1 LDSAHDFSLF
11 PPVPRDRTVFIA
23 MSLRPEMEARWKT
36 VIAPAVGDVSVG
48 DVSVGSERLE
58 PLRVDA
64 RTMSDS
70 VLTEIVRAISR
81 ARLVFAD
88 LSTFDGVRS
97 ANVMYE
103 VGVAHATRLPEEVVL
118 FRDDRDPLLFDV
130 SNITVHQYDP
140 DRDPA
145 AARAKVA
152 STLAAALREIDLRKC
167 LAVQRALEALDL
179 DSHDLLQATSRS
191 EHPAPSLSRGPAA
204 IQRLLELGLLRT
216 RDEKDHA
223 DDLGPEASPPE
234 LVRYLVTPLGQ
245 EVLRAAEQRSSRG

>member
-1 LDSAHDFSLF
+1 LDPAQHFALF
-11 PPVPRDRTVFIA
+11 PPFPRDRTVFVA
-23 MSLRPEMEARWKT
+23 MSFRPEMESRWRT

-48 DVSVGSERLE
+48 GERVE
-58 PLRVDA
+58 PVRVEA
-64 RTMSDS
+64 RTESDA
-70 VLTEIVRAISR
+70 VLAEILRAIGR

-88 LSTFDGVRS
+88 LSTIAGVRS

-130 SNITVHQYDP
+130 SNIKVHQYDP

-145 AARAKVA
+145 AARAQVT
-152 STLAAALREIDLRKC
+152 STLAAALREIDLRKG
-167 LAVQRALEALDL
+167 LAVQHALEALDR
-179 DSHDLLQATSRS
+179 DSYDLLRVTSRS
-191 EHPAPSLSRGPAA
+191 EQPLPSLSRGTAT

-216 RDEKDHA
+216 REQENHA
-223 DDLGPEASPPE
+223 DPPE
-234 LVRYLVTPLGQ
+234 LVRYHVTPLGQ